1 MLRWKTLCAVLALG
15 AVAATLPGEASAQQ
29 APAATQATAAPAQ
42 RPVLRARDLITPQE
56 RQAYRQAMRAAR
68 NDPAR
73 QQQLRTQWRETLSQ
87 RAAAR
92 GGVLAE
98 SRMMKPGMK
107 KAGKEANNERRPPA
121 PPRAP

>member
-29 APAATQATAAPAQ
+29 APAATQAAAAPAQ
-42 RPVLRARDLITPQE
+42 RPVLRARDLMTPQE
-56 RQAYRQAMRAAR
+56 RQAYRQSMREAR

-73 QQQLRTQWRETLSQ
+73 REQLRTQMRDTLRQ
-87 RAAAR
+87 RATAR

-98 SRMMKPGMK
+98 PAMNRPAMK
-107 KAGKEANNERRPPA
+107 AEARPEKRPA